1 MSLAYTA
8 APFDENNESTNN
20 YNTETPVA
28 VKRQTISHN
37 KTQKRF
43 PNDTTHKQINP
54 EKVNSV
60 LDSIHKKYTD
70 ENNNSMGDFKP
81 LTKPISV
88 GTMRTEGKE
97 NMSNLSPNN
106 LSPSMNPSD
115 IPQPTQDDNID
126 LKELNN
132 SFMNDE
138 QVEQY
143 YKNLG
148 QNYKPNKNNQSQ
160 YNQNYHEQS
169 QTLNAGS
176 QQMHTNFEQGSSQ
189 VLIDKLN
196 YMINLLEEQQDER
209 TNNVTE
215 EVVLYSFLG
224 IFIIFIVDSFAR
236 VGKYV
241 R

>member
-1 MSLAYTA
+1 MSLAQTA
-8 APFDENNESTNN
+8 APFNENNDLLNNN
-20 YNTETPVA
+20 YNSETPVSI
-28 VKRQTISHN
+28 KRQTISHN
-37 KTQKRF
+37 KTQKKNQYDAPRQ
-43 PNDTTHKQINP
+43 QINP

-81 LTKPISV
+81 LAKPISV

-97 NMSNLSPNN
+97 NMSNLSPNI
-106 LSPSMNPSD
+106 NPSS
-115 IPQPTQDDNID
+115 IPQPTQDDDI
-126 LKELNN
+126 ELQELQN

-138 QVEQY
+138 QVQQY
-143 YKNLG
+143 YKKLG
-148 QNYKPNKNNQSQ
+148 QNYNPIKNNQSQ
-160 YNQNYHEQS
+160 TNQNYHVQS
-169 QTLNAGS
+169 KMQEINPNVDTYSDS
-176 QQMHTNFEQGSSQ
+176 QQ

>member
-1 MSLAYTA
+1 MSLAQTA
-8 APFDENNESTNN
+8 APFNENNDVFNN
-20 YNTETPVA
+20 FNTETPVA

-37 KTQKRF
+37 KTQKKNHYDA
-43 PNDTTHKQINP
+43 PNQQINQQINP

-60 LDSIHKKYTD
+60 LDSIHKKYNTED
-70 ENNNSMGDFKP
+70 NNNSMGDFKP
-81 LTKPISV
+81 LAKPISV

-97 NMSNLSPNN
+97 NMSNLSPN
-106 LSPSMNPSD
+106 MNSSS
-115 IPQPTQDDNID
+115 IPQPTQDDDI
-126 LKELNN
+126 ELQNLSN

-138 QVEQY
+138 QVQQY
-143 YKNLG
+143 YKKLG
-148 QNYKPNKNNQSQ
+148 QNYNPIKNNQSQ
-160 YNQNYHEQS
+160 TNQNYHMQS
-169 QTLNAGS
+169 KMQNMNTNLDSHSDSYS
-176 QQMHTNFEQGSSQ
+176 QQ

-196 YMINLLEEQQDER
+196 YMINLLEEKQDER

>member
-1 MSLAYTA
+1 MSLASTA
-8 APFDENNESTNN
+8 APFDENNDYGNN
-20 YNTETPVA
+20 NFNNETPVA
-28 VKRQTISHN
+28 VKRQTNSHN
-37 KTQKRF
+37 KTQKRIH
-43 PNDTTHKQINP
+43 NDDSEMKINP
-54 EKVNSV
+54 AKVNSV

-81 LTKPISV
+81 LAKPISI

-97 NMSNLSPNN
+97 NMSN

-224 IFIIFIVDSFAR
+224 VFIIFIVDSFAR

>member
-1 MSLAYTA
+1 MSLAQTA
-8 APFDENNESTNN
+8 APFENTESFNETFPNYNEST
-20 YNTETPVA
+20 PIA
-28 VKRQTISHN
+28 KKRQTISHN
-37 KTQKRF
+37 KTQKNAF
-43 PNDTTHKQINP
+43 KEDSINSTR
-54 EKVNSV
+54 VNSV
-60 LDSIHKKYTD
+60 LESIH
-70 ENNNSMGDFKP
+70 NNICPDDDSNLMGNFKP
-81 LTKPISV
+81 LAKPISV

-97 NMSNLSPNN
+97 NMSNLSPN
-106 LSPSMNPSD
+106 MNPSS
-115 IPQPTQDDNID
+115 IPQPTEDDDID
-126 LKELNN
+126 LQNLDS
-132 SFMNDE
+132 SFMSDT

-148 QNYKPNKNNQSQ
+148 QKPNTGQKPNIDKKTNIGQNTRYQ
-160 YNQNYHEQS
+160 YNN
-169 QTLNAGS
+169 L
-176 QQMHTNFEQGSSQ
+176 EQGSSQ

-209 TNNVTE
+209 TNNATE